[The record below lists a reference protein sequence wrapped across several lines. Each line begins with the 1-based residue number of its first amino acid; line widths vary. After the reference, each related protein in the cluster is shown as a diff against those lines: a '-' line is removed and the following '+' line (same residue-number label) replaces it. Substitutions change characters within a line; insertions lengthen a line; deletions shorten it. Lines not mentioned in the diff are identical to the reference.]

1 LEINEETEIYATSN
15 GAVSKREAKND
26 TAQPL
31 KELFESDKGVL
42 FGSATKSFCS
52 PVGLELMDGNSGG
65 GIEGTLLGAA
75 TKSICSPVGLELMD
89 GNSGGG
95 IEGTLLGAA
104 TKSFCFP
111 VGL

>member
-1 LEINEETEIYATSN
+1 
-15 GAVSKREAKND
+15 VSKREAKND

-31 KELFESDKGVL
+31 KELLESDKGVL

-65 GIEGTLLGAA
+65 G
-75 TKSICSPVGLELMD
+75 
-89 GNSGGG
+89 G

-104 TKSFCFP
+104 TKSFC